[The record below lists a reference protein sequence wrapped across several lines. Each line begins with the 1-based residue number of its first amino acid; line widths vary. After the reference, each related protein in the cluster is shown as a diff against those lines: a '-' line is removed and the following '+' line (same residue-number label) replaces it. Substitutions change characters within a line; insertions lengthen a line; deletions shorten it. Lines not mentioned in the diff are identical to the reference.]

1 MVNMFHKKFQHKI
14 LSAAIASL
22 LFTPTFSQA
31 FTIKNIE
38 VEGAS
43 KIGEETV
50 SSYLSVAPGAELDRR
65 AVQESIQR
73 LYKTGFFKDVSLF
86 KKDDGTL
93 VIKVVERP
101 SIAEITIEG
110 NELIDTETLT
120 TALDGL
126 GLKKGRIFNHVQLDQ
141 VVVDLKRQYQNQGY
155 YAALINIESTE
166 LERNRVEVKISV
178 NEGEPATIGRI
189 SLVGNNIYTD
199 ERLKSQMQMLEDGDD
214 KYSKPKMQADIE
226 TLKSYY
232 MDRGFAEFKVR
243 SSQVSIS
250 ADQTKVFTTINLTEG
265 AQFKI
270 SDLQYIGEL
279 VVKQE
284 ELESLV
290 DFNVGDVFSRSKVI
304 AAVNA
309 IRERL
314 SEEGYAFAEV
324 QPQTLLNPND
334 NTLAINFKV
343 EPKKRVY
350 IRRIEIEGN
359 TRTRD
364 HVIRREL
371 RQLES
376 APYSLKSVRD
386 SKQRLQ
392 RLGFFQTSNIET
404 RRISQD
410 QVDLIVKVEEQPTGS
425 FTAGIGYS
433 QLDGMSFNIGVAE
446 RNFIGSG
453 NKLDFKIASS
463 AAKKNADIGV
473 TNPYFTE
480 DGVSLGV
487 GLYYSEI
494 DATELDVADY
504 TTNNL
509 GIRTSLGYPLSETD
523 SLSYGLKFD
532 SQDLV
537 CASTFTFCNDYSATN
552 GKSTS
557 SVLFTMGW
565 SHNSTNAFYFPTKGH
580 KTNVSLEAVIPATSD
595 TPYYKA
601 YASESWFTPVSDNL
615 TMQLKT
621 GLAYGDGY
629 GDLTGLPFYE
639 RFYAGGIGS
648 VRGFEPN
655 SLGPQFDFATD
666 GSSSPAGGAV
676 KFTGTVAVVSP
687 VPLIEDSS
695 NARLTAF
702 IDFGNVF
709 ADFDALDMAELRASA
724 GIGVAWITP
733 VGPLTFS
740 LARPLASKEDD
751 LLQSFQFTLGAG
763 F

>member
-50 SSYLSVAPGAELDRR
+50 SSYLSVAPGAELDSR
-65 AVQESIQR
+65 AVQDSIQR

-178 NEGEPATIGRI
+178 NEGAPATIGRI

-270 SDLQYIGEL
+270 SDIQYVGEL
-279 VVKQE
+279 VVKQK

-324 QPQTLLNPND
+324 QPQTLLDRND
-334 NTLAINFKV
+334 NTMAINFKV

-376 APYSLKSVRD
+376 APYSLKSVSD

-392 RLGFFQTSNIET
+392 RLGFFLTSNIET

-463 AAKKNADIGV
+463 AAKKSADIGV

-565 SHNSTNAFYFPTKGH
+565 NHNSTNSFYFPTEGH
-580 KTNVSLEAVIPATSD
+580 KTNLSLEAVIPATSD
-595 TPYYKA
+595 TPYYKV
-601 YASESWFTPVSDNL
+601 YASESWFAPVSDNL

-639 RFYAGGIGS
+639 AFYAGGIGS

-655 SLGPQFDFATD
+655 SLGPRFNSSQ
-666 GSSSPAGGAV
+666 GSTSPKGGAV
-676 KFTGTVAVVSP
+676 KLTGTVAVVSP

-709 ADFDALDMAELRASA
+709 ADFDAFDMAELRASA